1 MAIKSEIVGRI
12 GGFKAVKLNDG
23 RDNERGP
30 LRRRTQGGER
40 RGSTGEDG
48 ARCAPWPNWAG
59 GDVWAVQEPARR
71 VRRGLDA
78 QEVTCVPVTHTGF
91 VSRPHKVA
99 GLAGGC
105 GWGERRWSGTLHA
118 SHEPQSPTFPSLQL
132 WIRAPLGLGLC
143 QGRGSTWPQ
152 FARLC
157 AQLCLI
163 FCDPTDCSPPG
174 STGVGCHFPPRGSSP
189 TRDRTCISC
198 LADGFFTTEPPGKIV
213 VTYPRSTIPRSWP
226 CLPASCCPVGPSS
239 GCDRPLGG
247 SGRLGTEKSL
257 PVPPAWLH
265 LPPSPPTHDLVTD
278 G

>member
-1 MAIKSEIVGRI
+1 MGR
-12 GGFKAVKLNDG
+12 GW
-23 RDNERGP
+23 RG
-30 LRRRTQGGER
+30 
-40 RGSTGEDG
+40 
-48 ARCAPWPNWAG
+48 A
-59 GDVWAVQEPARR
+59 
-71 VRRGLDA
+71 LDA
-78 QEVTCVPVTHTGF
+78 QEVTCVLVTHTGF
-91 VSRPHKVA
+91 FSRPCKVT

-105 GWGERRWSGTLHA
+105 GWAERQEPTLHV
-118 SHEPQSPTFPSLQL
+118 SHEPQSPTFPFLQL
-132 WIRAPLGLGLC
+132 RIRAPLGQGSAWVWAPPGPGLC
-143 QGRGSTWPQ
+143 LGRGSAWPQ

-163 FCDPTDCSPPG
+163 LWNPTDCSPPG

-198 LADGFFTTEPPGKIV
+198 SADGFFTTEPPGKIP

-247 SGRLGTEKSL
+247 SGRLGTEKSP